1 MKDFRNKVM
10 DGLDDKYIN
19 EAAKTYA
26 RNLPMTGELT
36 ELKIEK
42 PLPESRGR
50 RISRA
55 CAKIAA
61 ALAVVIGIG
70 VFFKVNGISV
80 SELWR
85 NRPSEVTGTGTT
97 PPEASSTPDITTP
110 DITTPDITTTPESTT
125 SRPETNFN
133 WESYYATLTTEPPV
147 EITETEETTT
157 TGMTTTTPETS
168 ETTSE
173 TTTEAVTDAP
183 LEIPQYVNLDFDSN
197 FRCPVYYP
205 DAMTKNF
212 AQCGYSHVFY
222 SYDGC
227 MYGGVYAVEDG
238 TVLKAERN
246 HPVYGNYVLI
256 DHGNGYISLYAH
268 GTMYNVKEGESV
280 EKGDYIT
287 SISNTGYTMDTGL
300 GFGLFHN
307 GKALDPEV
315 YIGKMGIDDD
325 PVYPEIS
332 NEWAVDINTADIFPV
347 AELNHSDYETYN
359 PEEIPPQLIFS
370 DGEECWYTL
379 GHGKL
384 YLYSIPSYGYSNG
397 WAHTRYDL
405 VGTLNGLGFSYEEDK
420 TEIKVRLTENNV
432 PEAWIKVK
440 KTENGEE
447 ISHIYRMVINGT
459 TENNR
464 KTYLQ
469 REYVSS
475 LWDSLDFFS
484 LTPDDE
490 GQYEGA
496 IGGIMRYED
505 GCTYLRSVETER
517 RSGVYA
523 LQVVNIAQGGAVYN
537 EYMFL
542 EPAPPAEE
550 SDDVIASE
558 EDDVN
563 PGMRIENAFRYNG
576 VDYQWDMGMDFGLPD
591 YIRMDDEGNIATDG
605 FSTGV
610 YFLSGITNINQLT
623 EIFPEEI
630 YDDYDKN
637 KRFFDIGMNKI
648 AAVFLSNDTVNN
660 VNADTSIKQYYV
672 SLLSAVDDMCDSY
685 NNEFTYG
692 MSNVDIDFLDDNQD
706 SAFAAAW
713 GLLSVYGNCY
723 NLPGTHRIVDGYYV
737 TNIAYTYFDQEYR
750 FYLTSGEKNRLLDCF
765 NTCNINGLLAWKP
778 VEYKPFPS
786 IKDFTFELIEKDKNN
801 VHFKG
806 IYNGQSY
813 EFKLYSPDG
822 IRWHVNYFGLV

>member
-19 EAAKTYA
+19 EAVKTYA
-26 RNLPMTGELT
+26 KNLPLTGELT

-50 RISRA
+50 RIFRA

-70 VFFKVNGISV
+70 VFFKANGISV

-85 NRPSEVTGTGTT
+85 NRPSEVTDTGTT
-97 PPEASSTPDITTP
+97 PPEASSTPDV
-110 DITTPDITTTPESTT
+110 TTPDITTTTPETTT

-157 TGMTTTTPETS
+157 TGTTTTTPETS

-173 TTTEAVTDAP
+173 TTTEAVTAAP

-205 DAMTKNF
+205 DTMSKSF

-227 MYGGVYAVEDG
+227 MYGGVYAIEDG

-256 DHGNGYISLYAH
+256 DHGNGYTSLYAH
-268 GTMYNVKEGESV
+268 CSALNVSEGDSV
-280 EKGDYIT
+280 EKGRYLCWMNN
-287 SISNTGYTMDTGL
+287 SGYTMDTGL

-307 GKALDPEV
+307 GKALNPED

-332 NEWAVDINTADIFPV
+332 NEWAVNINTADIFPV
-347 AELNHSDYETYN
+347 IELYHSDYETYD

-370 DGEECWYTL
+370 DGKECWYTL

-405 VGTLNGLGFSYEEDK
+405 LGTLNGLGFGYEEDK
-420 TEIKVRLTENNV
+420 TDIKVRLTENNI

-469 REYVSS
+469 KEYDSS

-484 LTPDDE
+484 LTQNDE
-490 GQYEGA
+490 GQFEGA

-523 LQVVNIAQGGAVYN
+523 LQVVNIAQGGSVFSD
-537 EYMFL
+537 YMFF
-542 EPAPPAEE
+542 EPDPPAEE
-550 SDDVIASE
+550 DNENVIILPDA
-558 EDDVN
+558 DDVN
-563 PGMRIENAFRYNG
+563 PGMIIEDAFRYNG
-576 VDYQWDMGMDFGLPD
+576 MNYQWDMGMNFGISE
-591 YIRMDDEGNIATDG
+591 YIRMDDEGNIVTSG
-605 FSTGV
+605 ITEET
-610 YFLSGITNINQLT
+610 YFLKGITNINQLT

-630 YDDYDKN
+630 YDEDYIDN
-637 KRFFDIGMNKI
+637 RFFDIGMNKI
-648 AAVFLSNDTVNN
+648 AAVSLSNQELNIVGGDEN
-660 VNADTSIKQYYV
+660 VKQYY
-672 SLLSAVDDMCDSY
+672 LSVCSANSEIIDSF
-685 NNEFTYG
+685 NNEVTYG

-706 SAFAAAW
+706 STFAAAW

-723 NLPGTHRIVDGYYV
+723 NLPRTHYTTEDGYYV
-737 TNIAYTYFDQEYR
+737 TNFGYTYFEQEYR
-750 FYLTSGEKNRLLDCF
+750 FYLTSGEKNRLLSCF
-765 NTCNINGLLAWKP
+765 NTKNVNGLLAWKP

-813 EFKLYSPDG
+813 EFKLYSTDG
-822 IRWHVNYFGLV
+822 VRWDVNYFGLV